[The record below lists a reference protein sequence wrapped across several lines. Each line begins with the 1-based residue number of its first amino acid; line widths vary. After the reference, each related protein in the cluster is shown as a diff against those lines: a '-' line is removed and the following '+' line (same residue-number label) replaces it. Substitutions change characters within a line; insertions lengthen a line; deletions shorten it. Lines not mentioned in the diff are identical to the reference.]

1 MEFFHDLTIWFQGFA
16 ESDWAI
22 FVLALGAFAE
32 STFSPIPPDPLLI
45 PMSVLNPSLAIWFGV
60 VATISSVMGA
70 IVGHWLG
77 SRFGR
82 PLLHRMMSESSVR
95 SAESLFDKYG
105 AWAVLVAAVTPI
117 PYKVFTILAGV
128 LGLDMKRFIL
138 VSLIGR
144 GARFM
149 SLGVLLFL
157 FGEEIQIY
165 IDRHFQKLSILAGVA
180 VIVSILS
187 VWVILKLRP
196 NGNDAEG
203 AT

>member
-1 MEFFHDLTIWFQGFA
+1 MDLFLDLTIWFQGFA

-45 PMSVLNPSLAIWFGV
+45 PMSVLKPSLAIWFAV
-60 VATISSVMGA
+60 IATVSSVMGA

-82 PLLHRMMSESSVR
+82 PLVHRMMSKGSVQ

-105 AWAVLVAAVTPI
+105 TWAVLVAAVTPI

-157 FGEEIQIY
+157 FGEKIQIY
-165 IDRHFQKLSILAGVA
+165 IDRHFQNLSILAGVG

-187 VWVILKLRP
+187 VWIILKMRP
-196 NGNDAEG
+196 DENDTEG

>member
-1 MEFFHDLTIWFQGFA
+1 MDLFHDLTIWFQGFA

-45 PMSVLNPSLAIWFGV
+45 PMSVLKPSLAIWFAV
-60 VATISSVMGA
+60 IATVSSVMGA

-82 PLLHRMMSESSVR
+82 PLVHRMMSKGSVQ

-105 AWAVLVAAVTPI
+105 TWAVLVAAVTPI

-157 FGEEIQIY
+157 FGEKIQIY
-165 IDRHFQKLSILAGVA
+165 IDRHFQILSILAGVG
-180 VIVSILS
+180 VIVSILT
-187 VWVILKLRP
+187 VWIILKLRP
-196 NGNDAEG
+196 DENDTEG

>member
-1 MEFFHDLTIWFQGFA
+1 
-16 ESDWAI
+16 
-22 FVLALGAFAE
+22 
-32 STFSPIPPDPLLI
+32 
-45 PMSVLNPSLAIWFGV
+45 MSVLNPSLAIWFGV

-82 PLLHRMMSESSVR
+82 PLLHRMMSEGSVR

>member
-22 FVLALGAFAE
+22 FVLALGAFEE

-82 PLLHRMMSESSVR
+82 PLLHRMMSEGSVR

>member
-1 MEFFHDLTIWFQGFA
+1 MDFFHDLTVWFQGFA

-22 FVLALGAFAE
+22 FVLAVGAFAE
-32 STFSPIPPDPLLI
+32 ATFSPIPPDPLLI

-82 PLLHRMMSESSVR
+82 PLLHRMMSEGSVR

>member
-1 MEFFHDLTIWFQGFA
+1 
-16 ESDWAI
+16 
-22 FVLALGAFAE
+22 
-32 STFSPIPPDPLLI
+32 
-45 PMSVLNPSLAIWFGV
+45 
-60 VATISSVMGA
+60 
-70 IVGHWLG
+70 
-77 SRFGR
+77 
-82 PLLHRMMSESSVR
+82 MMSKGSVR

-157 FGEEIQIY
+157 FGEEIQVY
-165 IDRHFQKLSILAGVA
+165 IDRHFQILSILAGVA

-196 NGNDAEG
+196 NENDAES

>member
-1 MEFFHDLTIWFQGFA
+1 
-16 ESDWAI
+16 
-22 FVLALGAFAE
+22 
-32 STFSPIPPDPLLI
+32 
-45 PMSVLNPSLAIWFGV
+45 
-60 VATISSVMGA
+60 
-70 IVGHWLG
+70 
-77 SRFGR
+77 
-82 PLLHRMMSESSVR
+82 
-95 SAESLFDKYG
+95 
-105 AWAVLVAAVTPI
+105 
-117 PYKVFTILAGV
+117 
-128 LGLDMKRFIL
+128 
-138 VSLIGR
+138 
-144 GARFM
+144 M